1 MTKNGRAERDAAIR
15 ELIASERIAT
25 QGELQARLAERGQ
38 RLDQSAISRALA
50 RLGARRARQPDGTT
64 TYELPDAPRAPDAW
78 TWLVTSVDDNG
89 TLVVARTTAG
99 AAQVVANAIDRAKL
113 PEVLGTIAGD
123 DTIFLAPP
131 RGVAAARLAR
141 RLRDLIRR

>member
-1 MTKNGRAERDAAIR
+1 MTRNGRAARDAAIR

-25 QGELQARLAERGQ
+25 QGELRARLAQRGHA
-38 RLDQSAISRALA
+38 LDQSAISRALA
-50 RLGARRARQPDGTT
+50 RLGARRARQPDGSLV
-64 TYELPDAPRAPDAW
+64 YELADAPRAPEAW
-78 TWLVTSVDDNG
+78 TWLVTAVDDNG

-99 AAQVVANAIDRAKL
+99 AAQVVASAIDRAKL

-123 DTIFLAPP
+123 DTVFLAPA

-141 RLRDLIRR
+141 RLRELVRA